1 MSALYDRLVKGLG
14 DLKIFRYPF
23 WLVYDPSSYRVR
35 GPEMRA
41 ILDRIRPGD
50 VVLRRY
56 DGYLDGRIIPGTFS
70 HAALYV
76 GEVGET
82 DLVLVPGKGRDPK
95 YFAAGPQQITHSTAE
110 GVHLEDILTFFQNDG
125 MVVLRLPERLK
136 ALRVPPPM
144 PTDLVQWHPR
154 EQEIHAR
161 LMRGEEV
168 EREEAIALGRELALG
183 LLGTEYDFAMNF
195 EDGHRLSCTE
205 YVAKVY
211 RCLQP
216 ALGIRPTEKGWL
228 QHLLRKA
235 VIEPDAFLES
245 GLETVHRSAASR

>member
-1 MSALYDRLVKGLG
+1 MTRLYDQFVTLVG
-14 DLKIFRYPF
+14 DIKVFRFPF
-23 WLVYDPSSYRVR
+23 WIVYDPGAYRVR
-35 GPEMRA
+35 GPECRKISN
-41 ILDRIRPGD
+41 ILEPGD
-50 VVLRRY
+50 ILLRRY
-56 DGYLDGRIIPGTFS
+56 DGYLDSRFIPGVFS
-70 HAALYV
+70 HAALYLGNV
-76 GEVGET
+76 DET
-82 DLVLVPGKGRDPK
+82 DHAWVPERGIVSRC
-95 YFAAGPQQITHSTAE
+95 FETGPCQVAHSTAQ

-168 EREEAIALGRELALG
+168 ERDEVIALGRELALG

-195 EDGHRLSCTE
+195 GDGHRLSCTE

-245 GLETVHRSAASR
+245 GFETVHRSAAPR